1 MKKIILDVDTGIDDS
16 LAIAYAVH
24 SPELDILGVTTCFG
38 NVSVEEA
45 TRNTLVVLEKLDS
58 TALVI
63 PGAGK
68 PLFRGPTKGST
79 VEVHGE
85 DGLGGV
91 LESEPTRQAE
101 RGHAARFMREQ
112 ARKHP
117 KQVRIVTVGP
127 LTNLAMAIM
136 QDPEFAGLVD
146 NVIVMGG
153 AVTVPGNVTPH
164 AEANIFADPEAAE
177 YVFRSGIPITLVG
190 LDVTMQTLLPLT
202 EVRAWRNSGTQLADF
217 LAGMTEFY
225 IGAYQQMYPGIEGCA
240 LHDPLAVGVAIDP
253 SFVSAVPMHVQ
264 VDVEGILSYA
274 RTVGDLRS
282 KPAAEPNV
290 KVCIGVDAER
300 FRKHFLSRVLGVGA
314 QMRTV

>member
-45 TRNTLVVLEKLDS
+45 TRNTLVVLEQLDS
-58 TALVI
+58 GAPVI

-85 DGLGGV
+85 DGLGGAFKT
-91 LESEPTRQAE
+91 EAARQAE
-101 RGHAARFMREQ
+101 REHAARFMSE
-112 ARKHP
+112 
-117 KQVRIVTVGP
+117 QVRKYPHQVTIITVGP
-127 LTNLAMAIM
+127 LTNLALAIM
-136 QDPEFAGLVD
+136 QDPGIVGLVH
-146 NVIVMGG
+146 NVIAMAG

-177 YVFRSGIPITLVG
+177 YVFRSGIPMTLVG

-202 EVRAWRNSGTQLADF
+202 EVQGWHGRGTPLGGFLAD
-217 LAGMTEFY
+217 MTEFY

-253 SFVSAVPMHVQ
+253 SFVKTVPMHVQ

-282 KPAAEPNV
+282 KPNAGPNMN
-290 KVCIGVDAER
+290 VCIGVEAER
-300 FRKHFLSRVLGVGA
+300 FRSHFLSRVLGDEK
-314 QMRTV
+314 QR